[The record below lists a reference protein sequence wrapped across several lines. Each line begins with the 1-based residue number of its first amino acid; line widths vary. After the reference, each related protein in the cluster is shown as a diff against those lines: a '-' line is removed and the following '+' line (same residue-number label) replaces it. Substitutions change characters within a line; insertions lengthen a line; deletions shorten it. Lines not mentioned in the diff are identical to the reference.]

1 MTLEQL
7 ANLSGALG
15 TCALAWPSFTAA
27 RLVLQLKRGERIAT
41 SISQEQE
48 QLKAWAYGAK
58 NTIKQIKNAWRTSDA
73 VALFGG
79 LFLTFLSYALPFSR
93 QVGWI

>member
-1 MTLEQL
+1 MTLEQFS
-7 ANLSGALG
+7 NLSGMLG

-27 RLVLQLKRGERIAT
+27 RLVLQLKRGEGIAS
-41 SISQEQE
+41 SIPEDQSG
-48 QLKAWAYGAK
+48 LKAWATGA
-58 NTIKQIKNAWRTSDA
+58 NNAIEQLKNAWRTREA

-93 QVGWI
+93 QLGWL